1 MPKLDTQ
8 MFADFV
14 AHYVFLRDLKMSRQ
28 LDSVAEFTEKTT
40 NSSARLLYVALMRDK
55 AAQLDEMR
63 LSRVRFRFC
72 IKKTCL
78 NPTSR
83 SLRECPV
90 RAMLVLSSSQF
101 HYHHWLAVH
110 SFAFCLLRWHTAPAI
125 LRAAMLRQV
134 LALTIC
140 R

>member
-1 MPKLDTQ
+1 

-72 IKKTCL
+72 IKK
-78 NPTSR
+78 NMFESD
-83 SLRECPV
+83 V
-90 RAMLVLSSSQF
+90 
-101 HYHHWLAVH
+101 
-110 SFAFCLLRWHTAPAI
+110 
-125 LRAAMLRQV
+125 
-134 LALTIC
+134 
-140 R
+140 